1 MSDELTEPPVVVF
14 DPLSPDAP
22 LEQLLSIRHNPL
34 VKDMTPN
41 ELRSLIQR
49 LRTLASSSPTLSSKI
64 QTDSDN
70 ANPKKRA
77 NTVAAKRRAILADL

>member
-1 MSDELTEPPVVVF
+1 MSDEPTAPVF

-22 LEQLLSIRHNPL
+22 LEHLLSIRHNPL
-34 VKDMTPN
+34 VKDMTPD

-70 ANPKKRA
+70 VNPKKRT
-77 NTVAAKRRAILADL
+77 NTAAAKRRAILADL

>member
-1 MSDELTEPPVVVF
+1 MNEPPVVVF

-22 LEQLLSIRHNPL
+22 LEHLLSIRHNPL
-34 VKDMTPN
+34 IANATPD
-41 ELRSLIQR
+41 ELRVIIQR

-70 ANPKKRA
+70 VNPKKRT
-77 NTVAAKRRAILADL
+77 NTAAAKRRAILADL